1 MLWDDDLKRLVTTVV
16 ERFGEDA
23 LSNAHTWALS
33 KAIRQLK
40 TAPAGSGAHEV
51 SAGEAEVL
59 PPGAFEEALRVELRA
74 LLRPH

>member
-1 MLWDDDLKRLVTTVV
+1 MLWDEDLERLVATVV
-16 ERFGEDA
+16 EHFGEDEFDNAQSRA
-23 LSNAHTWALS
+23 LA